1 MIKRRLLITAGAAVL
16 FGCIV
21 FGAMQLSR
29 RDHTPHNSGDT
40 VSTNQE
46 SEIIHLG
53 ESATIDGDSQ
63 PTIDD
68 SDNQI
73 EQGTVNKEDNT
84 VFSFSTISVTD
95 DNYDYYSKLVNDM
108 GYISV
113 ASKEE
118 LKKYCEKLLTLNDGK
133 KQIKYI
139 ITEKGLFDDI
149 ATEMDV
155 LKDSAMDSYDNIDK
169 RDRFL
174 FDSLGMD
181 YQKYYSNGVALFMI
195 KKMQD
200 VENNK
205 GSYSVYAIY
214 FYSYTTREQNTLQS
228 EVINNAIM
236 SFTGTD
242 YDKVLAAHEYLRSHV
257 GYVEGEDYLL
267 HTAYGAL
274 VNKEAVCEG
283 YAKAYK
289 LLLNAMDIPC
299 QVVINEDHA
308 WNEVYLNGNWY
319 VVDVTNDD
327 AGDCLDFFLIG
338 MDLLDTNFM
347 MANYFGYKDGNTT
360 SVNEIASISYRKTTE
375 KVLQ

>member
-29 RDHTPHNSGDT
+29 RDHNPHNSGDT

-46 SEIIHLG
+46 SEIIQLG

-63 PTIDD
+63 LNIEDL
-68 SDNQI
+68 NNRE
-73 EQGTVNKEDNT
+73 EQGKVNEEDNT
-84 VFSFSTISVTD
+84 IFSFSTISVTD
-95 DNYDYYSKLVNDM
+95 ENYDYYSKLVNDM
-108 GYISV
+108 GYVSV

-118 LKKYCEKLLTLNDGK
+118 LKNYCEKQLTLGDGK

-149 ATEMDV
+149 ATKMDE
-155 LKDSAMDSYDNIDK
+155 LKDSAVNSYDNIDK

-174 FDSLGMD
+174 FESLGMD

-200 VENNK
+200 VENNT

-214 FYSYTTREQNTLQS
+214 YYSYTTKEQNTLQD
-228 EVINNAIM
+228 EVISNAIM

-274 VNKEAVCEG
+274 VNKDAVCEG

-308 WNEVYLNGNWY
+308 WNEVYLDGNWY

-338 MDLLDTNFM
+338 MDLLDTDFI

-360 SVNEIASISYRKTTE
+360 SVNEIASVSYKRLNQNE
-375 KVLQ
+375 AQ

>member
-46 SEIIHLG
+46 SEIIQLG
-53 ESATIDGDSQ
+53 ESATLDGNGQ
-63 PTIDD
+63 L
-68 SDNQI
+68 NI
-73 EQGTVNKEDNT
+73 EENIKESEADRVNKEDNT

-95 DNYDYYSKLVNDM
+95 MDYDYYSKLVNDM
-108 GYISV
+108 GYTFV
-113 ASKEE
+113 TGKEE
-118 LKKYCEKLLTLNDGK
+118 LKTYCEKLLTLKDGK

-139 ITEKGLFDDI
+139 ITDKGLFDEP
-149 ATEMDV
+149 AKRMNE
-155 LKDSAMDSYDNIDK
+155 LKELSVDSYENIDK
-169 RDRFL
+169 RDRYL
-174 FDSLGMD
+174 FEYLGLD
-181 YQKYYSNGVALFMI
+181 YQEYYSDGVALFMM

-200 VENNK
+200 VENNT

-214 FYSYTTREQNTLQS
+214 FYSYTTKEQNALQD
-228 EVINNAIM
+228 EVVDNAIL

-242 YDKVLAAHEYLRSHV
+242 YDKILAAHEYLRSHV
-257 GYVEGEDYLL
+257 SYVGGTDYLS

-289 LLLNAMDIPC
+289 QLLNAMDIPC
-299 QVVINEDHA
+299 EVVINEDHA
-308 WNEVYLNGNWY
+308 WNEVYLDGKWY

-327 AGDCLDFFLIG
+327 VRDCLEYFLIG
-338 MDLLDTNFM
+338 MDLLKTDFN
-347 MANYFGYKDGNTT
+347 MANYLGYNEGRTT
-360 SVNEIASISYRKTTE
+360 SKNKIAEISY
-375 KVLQ
+375 

>member
-46 SEIIHLG
+46 SEIIQLG
-53 ESATIDGDSQ
+53 ESATLDGNGQ
-63 PTIDD
+63 L
-68 SDNQI
+68 NI
-73 EQGTVNKEDNT
+73 EENIKESEADRVNKEDNT

-95 DNYDYYSKLVNDM
+95 MDYDYYSKLVNDM
-108 GYISV
+108 GYTFV
-113 ASKEE
+113 AGKEE
-118 LKKYCEKLLTLNDGK
+118 LKTYCEKLLTLKDGK

-139 ITEKGLFDDI
+139 ITDKGLFDEP
-149 ATEMDV
+149 AKRMNE
-155 LKDSAMDSYDNIDK
+155 LKELSVDSYENIDK
-169 RDRFL
+169 RDRYL
-174 FDSLGMD
+174 FEYLGLD
-181 YQKYYSNGVALFMI
+181 YQEYYSDGVALFMM

-200 VENNK
+200 VENNT

-214 FYSYTTREQNTLQS
+214 FYSYTTKEQNALQD
-228 EVINNAIM
+228 EVVDNAIL

-242 YDKVLAAHEYLRSHV
+242 YDKILAAHEYLRSHV
-257 GYVEGEDYLL
+257 SYVGGTDYLS

-289 LLLNAMDIPC
+289 QLLNAMDIPC
-299 QVVINEDHA
+299 EVVINEDHA
-308 WNEVYLNGNWY
+308 WNEVYLDGKWY

-327 AGDCLDFFLIG
+327 VRDCLEYFLIG
-338 MDLLDTNFM
+338 MDLLKTDFN
-347 MANYFGYKDGNTT
+347 MANYLGYNEGRTT
-360 SVNEIASISYRKTTE
+360 SKNKIAEISY
-375 KVLQ
+375 